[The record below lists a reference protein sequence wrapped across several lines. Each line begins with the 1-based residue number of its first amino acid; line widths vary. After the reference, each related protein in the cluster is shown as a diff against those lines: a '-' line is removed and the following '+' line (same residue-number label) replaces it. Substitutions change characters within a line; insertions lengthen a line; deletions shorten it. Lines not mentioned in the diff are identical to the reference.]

1 MANLDSMLKS
11 KDITLLTKVRIVKA
25 IVFPVVL
32 YGCENWT
39 IKVWCFQIVVLEKT
53 LEGHLDFKDIKL
65 VNPKRNKV
73 WISIGRTNAKAEAPI
88 LWPSDAKRW
97 LIRKDLDVG
106 KDWRQKEKR
115 VEDDEKL
122 DSITNSMDMILS
134 KLWDMVRDREAWRTA
149 VHGVTK
155 NQTRLNDWTTT

>member
-1 MANLDSMLKS
+1 MLFFLAGYNNLGCRLFSFIILSMPCHSLLANHKGLMLS
-11 KDITLLTKVRIVKA
+11 
-25 IVFPVVL
+25 
-32 YGCENWT
+32 
-39 IKVWCFQIVVLEKT
+39 IVVLEKT
-53 LEGHLDFKDIKL
+53 REGHLDFKDIKL
-65 VNPKRNKV
+65 VNPKRNQV
-73 WISIGRTNAKAEAPI
+73 WISIGRTNAKAEAPT
-88 LWPSDAKRW
+88 LWPSDAKRQ
-97 LIRKDLDVG
+97 LIRKDLDFG
-106 KDWRQKEKR
+106 KDWKQKEKR